1 MASLCVQLSNK
12 MKMPILGL
20 GTWQAP
26 PGKVE
31 EVVKFA
37 IDAGYRH
44 FDCAYFYQNE
54 DEIGNAVGQK
64 IREGVVKREDLF
76 IVSKLWNT
84 FHERHLVKEACKKS
98 LAALKLDYMDLYLI
112 HFPMGYKAGEELS
125 PVDDKGMIIPS
136 DTDFLD
142 TWEAMEELVD
152 AGLVKAIGISNFNH
166 EQIERLLNKPGL
178 KYKPVI
184 NQIECHPYLTQE
196 KLIKYCQSKG
206 IAVTAYSPLGSPNRP
221 WAKPGEPLLLEDP
234 KIKDIA
240 ERHNKS
246 PAQVVI
252 RFLIQRNV
260 IVIPKSDKPHRV
272 EENMKVFDF
281 ELSKKEMDVILSFN
295 RNWRAVAVP
304 VAVNHKDYPFK
315 AEY

>member
-1 MASLCVQLSNK
+1 MASPCLELSNK
-12 MKMPILGL
+12 MKMPLLGL

-31 EVVKFA
+31 EAMNFA

-44 FDCAYFYQNE
+44 FDCAYLYRNE
-54 DEIGNAVGQK
+54 NEIGNAIQQK
-64 IREGVVKREDLF
+64 IKQGAVKREDLF
-76 IVSKLWNT
+76 IVTKLWNT
-84 FHERHLVKEACKKS
+84 FHERSLVKEACKKS
-98 LAALKLDYMDLYLI
+98 LTALQLDYLDLYLM
-112 HFPMGYKAGEELS
+112 HFPMGYKAGEELT

-166 EQIERLLNKPGL
+166 EQVERLLNKPGL
-178 KYKPVI
+178 KYKPVN

-206 IAVTAYSPLGSPNRP
+206 ISVTAYSPLGSPNRP
-221 WAKPGEPLLLEDP
+221 WAKPGEPVLLEDP
-234 KIKDIA
+234 KIKEIA
-240 ERHNKS
+240 ARHNKT
-246 PAQVVI
+246 PAQ
-252 RFLIQRNV
+252 
-260 IVIPKSDKPHRV
+260 
-272 EENMKVFDF
+272 VFDF

-295 RNWRAVAVP
+295 RNWRVVEVLP
-304 VAVNHKDYPFK
+304 AVNHKDYPFK
-315 AEY
+315 ADY